1 MDYTVTS
8 DTNRQTDYIIIG
20 SGIAGASCAY
30 FLAPYGSVLLLE
42 RESQPGYHTTGRSA
56 ALYVESYGNAAIRA
70 LNRAGKPFFLNPPE
84 GFARSPVL
92 TPRGSLILAET
103 GQLDAL
109 DKMHEELTANTT
121 GAEIVEGTRLLALF
135 PALDLAKTV
144 RGLYDPEDMDMDVHS
159 LLWGFI
165 RGMRASGGEIVTD
178 AEIQGLIRTAG
189 GWTVETR
196 AGTFTAPIVINAAG
210 AWADE
215 VGRMAGA
222 RPIGLIPKRRTA
234 FTFDPPDGMNPD
246 TLPAIVN
253 VNEDWY
259 IKPEGGR
266 FLGSPADETPSIP
279 TDAQPEDLD
288 LAIAV
293 DRIENATTLKV
304 RRFHSRWAGLRSFVD
319 DKSPVVGFE
328 PGLDGFFWL
337 AGQGGYGI
345 QTSAAMG
352 MTSAAL
358 VQGKPLPAQVATEG
372 LAIADIAPDRP
383 SLANAVYFTGTENRA
398 EK

>member
-1 MDYTVTS
+1 MTS
-8 DTNRQTDYIIIG
+8 STNRHADYIIIG
-20 SGIAGASCAY
+20 AGMAGASCAY
-30 FLAPYGSVLLLE
+30 FLAPHGSVLLLE

-56 ALYVESYGNAAIRA
+56 ALYIEGYGNAAIRA

-84 GFARSPVL
+84 GFAENPIL
-92 TPRGSLILAET
+92 TPRGSLILAEAH
-103 GQLDAL
+103 QLDAL
-109 DKMHEELTANTT
+109 SATHEELAANTSGT
-121 GAEIVEGTRLLALF
+121 ETVEGARLLELF
-135 PALDLAKTV
+135 PAIDPAKVV
-144 RGLYDPEDMDMDVHS
+144 RGLYDPSDMDMDVHA
-159 LLWGFI
+159 LHWGFI

-178 AEIQGLIRTAG
+178 AEIQGLTRASD

-196 AGTFTAPIVINAAG
+196 AGTFTAPVVINAAG

-215 VGRMAGA
+215 VGKMAGA
-222 RPIGLIPKRRTA
+222 KPIGLIPKRRTA
-234 FTFDPPDGMNPD
+234 FTFDPPEGINPD
-246 TLPAIVN
+246 TLPAVVN

-266 FLGSPADETPSIP
+266 FLGSPADETPSMP

-304 RRFHSRWAGLRSFVD
+304 GRFHSRWAGLRSFVG

-358 VQGKPLPAQVATEG
+358 AQSKALPDQVAAEG
-372 LAIADIAPDRP
+372 LAIADLAPDRP
-383 SLANAVYFTGTENRA
+383 SLADAAYFSGE
-398 EK
+398 ES

>member
-1 MDYTVTS
+1 MTS
-8 DTNRQTDYIIIG
+8 STNRHADYIIIG
-20 SGIAGASCAY
+20 AGMAGASCAY
-30 FLAPYGSVLLLE
+30 FLAPHGSVLLLE

-56 ALYVESYGNAAIRA
+56 ALYIESYGNAAIRA
-70 LNRAGKPFFLNPPE
+70 LNRAGKPFFLNPPA
-84 GFARSPVL
+84 GFAENPIL
-92 TPRGSLILAET
+92 TPRGSLVLAEMD
-103 GQLDAL
+103 QLDSL
-109 DKMHEELTANTT
+109 SRMHEELAAQASGT
-121 GAEIVEGTRLLALF
+121 EIVEGNRLLELF
-135 PALDLAKTV
+135 PAIDPAKIV
-144 RGLYDPEDMDMDVHS
+144 RGLYDPNDMDMDVHA
-159 LLWGFI
+159 LHWGFI
-165 RGMRASGGEIVTD
+165 RGMRASGGELVTD
-178 AEIQGLIRTAG
+178 AEIQGLTRTAD

-196 AGTFTAPIVINAAG
+196 AGTFRAPVVINAGG

-215 VGRMAGA
+215 IGKMAGA
-222 RPIGLIPKRRTA
+222 KPIGLVPKRRTA
-234 FTFDPPDGMNPD
+234 FTFDPPEGINPEV
-246 TLPAIVN
+246 LPAVVN
-253 VNEDWY
+253 VDEDWY

-266 FLGSPADETPSIP
+266 FLGSPADETPSMP

-304 RRFHSRWAGLRSFVD
+304 GRFHSRWAGLRSFVG

-358 VQGKPLPAQVATEG
+358 AQGKPLPDQVAAEG
-372 LAIADIAPDRP
+372 LAVTDLAPHRP
-383 SLANAVYFTGTENRA
+383 SLAEAVYFSGE
-398 EK
+398 ES

>member
-1 MDYTVTS
+1 MTS
-8 DTNRQTDYIIIG
+8 SKNRQADYIIIG
-20 SGIAGASCAY
+20 AGMAGASCAY
-30 FLAPYGSVLLLE
+30 FLAPHGSVLLLE

-56 ALYVESYGNAAIRA
+56 ALYIESYGNAAIRA

-84 GFARSPVL
+84 GFAQNPIL
-92 TPRGSLILAET
+92 TPRGSLILAEAD
-103 GQLDAL
+103 QLDAL
-109 DKMHEELTANTT
+109 AEIHEELAANTT
-121 GAEIVEGTRLLALF
+121 GTEIVEGARLLELF
-135 PALDLAKTV
+135 PAIDPAKTV
-144 RGLYDPEDMDMDVHS
+144 RGLYDPSDMDMDVHA
-159 LLWGFI
+159 LHWGFI

-178 AEIQGLIRTAG
+178 AEIQGLTHTAD

-196 AGTFTAPIVINAAG
+196 AGTFTAPVVINAAG

-215 VGRMAGA
+215 VGKMAGA
-222 RPIGLIPKRRTA
+222 KPIGLIPKRRTA
-234 FTFDPPDGMNPD
+234 FTFDPPEGINPD
-246 TLPAIVN
+246 TLPAVVN

-266 FLGSPADETPSIP
+266 FLGSPADETPSMP

-304 RRFHSRWAGLRSFVD
+304 GRFHSRWAGLRSFVE

-328 PGLDGFFWL
+328 PDLDGFFWL

-358 VQGKPLPAQVATEG
+358 AQGKPLPDQVAAEG
-372 LAIADIAPDRP
+372 LAIADLAPDRP
-383 SLANAVYFTGTENRA
+383 SLKDAVYFTGTES
-398 EK
+398 